1 MFLFYK
7 KTGLIYISAFFLI
20 IFDRFFKVWSFSL
33 DNDFY
38 IFSDFLV
45 FTFAANKYIA
55 FSLPLGGLFLIIFI
69 IAAIAFLLVQ
79 YLYLLKNG
87 ERVITGAL
95 FFLILGAFSNLYDR
109 LRFGYV
115 IDYIYLKYFTVFN
128 IADMMIV
135 GAAIFIIFHQL
146 KNQKRLR

>member
-20 IFDRFFKVWSFSL
+20 ILDRFFKVWSFAL
-33 DNDFY
+33 DKDVY
-38 IFSDFLV
+38 IFSDYLI

-55 FSLPLGGLFLIIFI
+55 FSLPLGGLFLIVLI
-69 IAAIAFLLVQ
+69 IAAISFLLVQ

-95 FFLILGAFSNLYDR
+95 VFLILGAFSNLYDR

-115 IDYIYLKYFTVFN
+115 ID
-128 IADMMIV
+128 
-135 GAAIFIIFHQL
+135 
-146 KNQKRLR
+146 